1 MSRFENY
8 RRQLE
13 TEYVTIINNSC
24 EKNPEVDLETGRN
37 SLALARFERLT
48 KAPKAPKKSDRFLR

>member
-13 TEYVTIINNSC
+13 TEYVTMINNSF
-24 EKNPEVDLETGRN
+24 EKPRELELEAARN

-48 KAPKAPKKSDRFLR
+48 KGPKAPKKSARFLS